1 MNFKLDKIFGSI
13 LEKSLMVIFGSTILR
28 LTVILGLIL
37 VIGGFLYGLYTF
49 LKNII

>member
-13 LEKSLMVIFGSTILR
+13 LEKSLMVIFGS
-28 LTVILGLIL
+28 TVILGLIL